1 MDRKKLNLK
10 QILLL
15 VTGMIIIAIFCF
27 VYYQRQHIHLK
38 NQGVYT
44 LEVGTKLDFQAKDYF
59 DLNFFTSAE
68 REKINQKIKVNFQ
81 DLTYLDQQKEFIN
94 IGKYQGVIT
103 YQNKTYS
110 IKLIVQDTTPPE
122 IEYDDKIAYQQ
133 ADFDINQY
141 IQVIDN
147 STGKCQIDIQTQN
160 LDINQ
165 LGEYT
170 ITVKASDASGNQVTQ
185 NIKMHVVDKEAPV
198 LSHVEDKI
206 LQIGESFLPLKDV
219 SAKDNV
225 DGNIT
230 NQIQVKGQVDTN
242 KKGIY
247 TVLYSVQDQA
257 KNQTQKERQI
267 YVIDSS
273 YLIKEVPMILQN
285 PGYYNGCEAASSTM
299 LLQYYGYHYKMA
311 EVVKS
316 IPTIPLQRHNG
327 RLYGANPNEAF
338 TGSMVHEGY
347 GIYTKP
353 MVDVVNRLISK
364 KEGKHQVRS
373 LIGESVEKLLYE
385 VSEGHPV
392 QIWATASM
400 MNVKYSGTKS
410 WYIKTRAGKYTDEQY
425 HFPLSEHCM
434 LLVGYDKNNVI
445 INDPLR
451 GQVRYSIK
459 AFREA
464 FESMGAQALMI
475 ENKK

>member
-1 MDRKKLNLK
+1 
-10 QILLL
+10 
-15 VTGMIIIAIFCF
+15 
-27 VYYQRQHIHLK
+27 
-38 NQGVYT
+38 
-44 LEVGTKLDFQAKDYF
+44 
-59 DLNFFTSAE
+59 
-68 REKINQKIKVNFQ
+68 
-81 DLTYLDQQKEFIN
+81 
-94 IGKYQGVIT
+94 
-103 YQNKTYS
+103 
-110 IKLIVQDTTPPE
+110 
-122 IEYDDKIAYQQ
+122 
-133 ADFDINQY
+133 
-141 IQVIDN
+141 
-147 STGKCQIDIQTQN
+147 
-160 LDINQ
+160 
-165 LGEYT
+165 
-170 ITVKASDASGNQVTQ
+170 
-185 NIKMHVVDKEAPV
+185 
-198 LSHVEDKI
+198 
-206 LQIGESFLPLKDV
+206 
-219 SAKDNV
+219 
-225 DGNIT
+225 
-230 NQIQVKGQVDTN
+230 
-242 KKGIY
+242 
-247 TVLYSVQDQA
+247 
-257 KNQTQKERQI
+257 
-267 YVIDSS
+267 
-273 YLIKEVPMILQN
+273 MILQN

-347 GIYTKP
+347 GIYAKP

-385 VSEGHPV
+385 VSEGHPI

-400 MNVKYSGTKS
+400 MNVKCSGTKS

-445 INDPLR
+445 INDPLI

-475 ENKK
+475 ENKE